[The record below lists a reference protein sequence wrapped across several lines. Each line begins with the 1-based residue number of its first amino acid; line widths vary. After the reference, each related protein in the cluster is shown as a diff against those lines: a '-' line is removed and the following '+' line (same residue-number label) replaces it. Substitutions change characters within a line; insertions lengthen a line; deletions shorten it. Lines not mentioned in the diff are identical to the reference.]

1 MRFGILSALLSYIKK
16 TIRAYSL
23 YDLALMLLF
32 AFSATFF
39 IRRTYDLMMRRY
51 WIIAVLIFIAL
62 IFLRVADRQRMP
74 KKSKLLLFTSVP
86 VLLVIIHT
94 WFIDIFGSFDIGA
107 ILFHLGMDVESGSVA
122 DIIVETLGYVAVATM
137 LLVSF
142 HYIARRDVRLYYAD
156 RLLALPL
163 FLLTPVTAEFGSYY
177 LHKNDGDKLL
187 PYYQAVPADLK
198 LHADQARKNII
209 MIYAESAEETFGKL
223 SDGDDIFKDMK
234 DISGRGLYFNNIA
247 QAANTGWTIAGIVS
261 SQCGVPLQPNGLFA
275 RNKFETQ
282 TNFMPSAV
290 CLGDVLSNNGYNIA
304 FLSGASTKFAGT
316 DIFLKDHGYNI
327 IDGGENYPDQFTDYK
342 NFWGLYD
349 DTVFDLAEKQITSLQ
364 EQGKPYFFAMKT
376 LAGHFPIGFPT
387 RRCINNIGP
396 VEGESIRYSI
406 KCTGYEIKSFLSKLQ
421 AGGQLENTLVV
432 VMSDHLS
439 MKSSAWSELNQH
451 ERRNYFTVIG
461 TDRGQEIITKQAAM
475 FDAYPTI
482 LELLGFTLN
491 NHQAGIGISMLSD
504 RKGLIEELGP
514 VKLDQL
520 ISHDRDLAQFLWA
533 APAVTLTSH

>member
-1 MRFGILSALLSYIKK
+1 
-16 TIRAYSL
+16 
-23 YDLALMLLF
+23 MLLF

-51 WIIAVLIFIAL
+51 WIIAVLIFVAL
-62 IFLRVADRQRMP
+62 VCFRIADRQKLP

-86 VLLVIIHT
+86 VVLVIIHT
-94 WFIDIFGSFDIGA
+94 WFIDVFGSFDIGA
-107 ILFHLGMDVESGSVA
+107 ILFHLSMDVESGSVA
-122 DIIVETLGYVAVATM
+122 DIIVETLGYVAVAII
-137 LLVSF
+137 LLATL

-163 FLLTPVTAEFGSYY
+163 FLLTPVTAEIGSYY
-177 LHKNDGDKLL
+177 FHRNDADKLL
-187 PYYQAVPADLK
+187 PYYQAVPAGLK
-198 LHADQARKNII
+198 LQADQPRKNII

-223 SDGDDIFKDMK
+223 SDGHATFKDMK
-234 DISGRGLYFNNIA
+234 ELADSGLYFNNIA

-290 CLGDVLSNNGYNIA
+290 CLGDVLRNSGYNIA

-316 DIFLKDHGYNI
+316 DIFLREHGYNS
-327 IDGGENYPDQFTDYK
+327 IDGGENYQNQFTDYK

-349 DTVFDLAEKQITSLQ
+349 DTTFDLAEKQITGLQ
-364 EQGKPYFFAMKT
+364 GQGKPYFFAMKT
-376 LAGHFPIGFPT
+376 LAGHFPTGFPT
-387 RRCINNIGP
+387 RRCINNLGP

-406 KCTGYEIKSFLSKLQ
+406 KCTGYEIKNFLSKLQ
-421 AGGQLENTLVV
+421 AAGQLENTLVV

-439 MKSSAWSELNQH
+439 MKSSAWGELNQH
-451 ERRNYFTVIG
+451 ERRNYFTVLGADQRKAVIN
-461 TDRGQEIITKQAAM
+461 KQAAM
-475 FDAYPTI
+475 FDVYPTI

-504 RKGLIEELGP
+504 RKGLIEKLGA
-514 VKLDQL
+514 VKLDQI
-520 ISHDRDLAQFLWA
+520 ISYDRDLAQFLWSD
-533 APAVTLTSH
+533 PPSY